1 MNNVNE
7 CGVSTVSTL
16 GTTVGVGNVTPP
28 QSVAFTGAEQSGTE
42 CIGSGD
48 LLGGSVNKTKKY
60 GVYRKRG
67 QKRIR
72 LKKGLSYV
80 DAKKTAKSLNEKENT
95 DEYKIYQTAD

>member
-48 LLGGSVNKTKKY
+48 LLGGSANKTKKY